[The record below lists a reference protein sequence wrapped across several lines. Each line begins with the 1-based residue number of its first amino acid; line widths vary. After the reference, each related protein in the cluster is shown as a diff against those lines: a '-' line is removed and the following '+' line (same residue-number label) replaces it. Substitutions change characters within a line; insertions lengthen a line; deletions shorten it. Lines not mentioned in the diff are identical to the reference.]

1 MSPTHETANGGRRL
15 VIVESP
21 AKAKTIKGYLGP
33 GYVVEASVGHIRDL
47 PNGAAEVPAKYKG
60 EPWARLGVNVDHD
73 FQPLYVV
80 NSDKKDQV
88 KKLKELL
95 ADSDELLLATDED
108 REGEAIAWH
117 LQEVLK
123 PKVPVKRMVF
133 HEITKDAIQN
143 AVRNPRTL
151 NQRLV
156 DAQETRR
163 ILDRLYGYEVSP
175 VLWKKVMPRLSA
187 GRVQSVATRLVVER
201 ERERIAFRSAEYW
214 DLTGTFAGQAG
225 DASAGDPGTFG
236 ARLVSVDGRRVAQ
249 GRDFGPDGQ
258 LKDPAG
264 VLHLDEEA
272 ARTLAAA
279 LENTDFAVRS
289 VESKPYRR
297 SPYAPFRTTTLQ
309 QEASRKLGF
318 GAKATMQVA
327 QKLYEN
333 GYITY
338 MRTDSTTLSDTAV
351 AAARSQVTQL
361 YGSDYL
367 PDKPRT
373 YAGKVKNAQEAHEAI
388 RPSGDRFRT
397 PAETGLTGD
406 QFKLY
411 ELIWKRTVASQMKDA
426 VGQSVTVKVGGRS
439 ADGRDAEFSASGKV
453 ITFHG
458 FLKAYVEGADDPNA
472 ELDDR
477 ERRLPQVAEGDP
489 LRAEDMSVDGHAT
502 KPPAR
507 YTEATLV
514 KELEEREIGRPSTY
528 ASIIST
534 ILDRRYVFKKG
545 TALVP
550 SFLSFAVVG
559 LLEKHF
565 GRLVDY
571 DFTAKMEDDLD
582 RIAAGNAEAIP
593 WLRRFYFGEGAE
605 GAEGAGGGPAAG
617 GGDSAASAA
626 SAADSGNGDG
636 DHLGGLKELVS
647 DLGAIDAR
655 GVSSFPVGEGITL
668 RVGRYGPY
676 VEGPSEKEGEPG
688 HRADVPDDLPPDELT
703 VDYAK
708 ELLAKPSGDFE
719 LGTDPDTGRPIVA
732 RDGRYGPY
740 VTEVL
745 PEGTPKTGK
754 NAVKPRTASLF
765 RSMSL
770 ETITLE
776 QALKLLSLPRVV
788 GVDPE
793 SGNEITAQNGRYGP
807 YMKKGTDSR
816 SLESEEQ
823 IFTIT
828 LDEALEIYSKPKQ
841 RGRAAAK
848 PPLKELG
855 TDPQTERPVVVKDG
869 RFGPYVTDG
878 ETNAT
883 LRRDDDPETITPERG
898 FELLAEKRAKGP
910 AKKTAKKTAAKKS
923 TSAKKTTAKKTA
935 AKSTAGKSTA
945 TKTATAKKTA
955 SKSTAKK
962 STGTAK
968 KAAGGSAAKKS
979 ASGGE
984 DSGADA

>member
-1 MSPTHETANGGRRL
+1 MSPTRETAQRGQRL

-47 PNGAAEVPAKYKG
+47 PNGAAEVPAEYKG
-60 EPWARLGVNVDHD
+60 QPWARLGVNVDSD
-73 FQPLYVV
+73 FQPIYVV
-80 NSDKKDQV
+80 NADKKAQV
-88 KKLKELL
+88 KKLKDLL
-95 ADSDELLLATDED
+95 KESDELFLATDED

-117 LQEVLK
+117 LQEILK
-123 PKVPVKRMVF
+123 PKVPVHRMVF
-133 HEITKDAIQN
+133 HEITKDAIQE
-143 AVRNPRTL
+143 AVRNPREL

-214 DLTGTFAGQAG
+214 DLVGTFDTGRGG
-225 DASAGDPGTFG
+225 DASDPSRLT
-236 ARLVSVDGRRVAQ
+236 ARLVAVDGRRVAQ
-249 GRDFGPDGQ
+249 GRDFDASTGG
-258 LKDPAG
+258 LKSGAD
-264 VLHLDEEA
+264 VLHLDEA
-272 ARTLAAA
+272 NARALAAA
-279 LENTDFAVRS
+279 LADTAFSVRG

-333 GYITY
+333 GFITY

-351 AAARSQVTQL
+351 NAARAQVTQL
-361 YGSDYL
+361 YGADYL
-367 PDKPRT
+367 PDRPRT

-406 QFKLY
+406 QFRLY
-411 ELIWKRTVASQMKDA
+411 ELIWMRTVASQMKDA
-426 VGQSVTVKVGGRS
+426 VGQSVTVRVGGTS
-439 ADGRDAEFSASGKV
+439 ADGRDAEFTASGKI

-477 ERRLPQVAEGDP
+477 ERRLPQVSEGDP
-489 LRAEDMSVDGHAT
+489 LSAEEITADGHST

-507 YTEATLV
+507 YTEASLV
-514 KELEEREIGRPSTY
+514 KELEEKEIGRPSTY
-528 ASIIST
+528 ATILGT
-534 ILDRRYVFKKG
+534 ILDRGYVFKKG

-550 SFLSFAVVG
+550 SFLSFAVVN

-571 DFTAKMEDDLD
+571 DFTASMEDDLD
-582 RIAAGNAEAIP
+582 RIARGEAQAVP
-593 WLRRFYFGEGAE
+593 WLRRFYFGAGDGDAGA
-605 GAEGAGGGPAAG
+605 AN
-617 GGDSAASAA
+617 SAAAA
-626 SAADSGNGDG
+626 GNGDG
-636 DHLGGLKELVS
+636 DHLGGLKELVE

-655 GVSSFPVGEGITL
+655 EISSFPVGDGIVL

-676 VEGPSEKEGEPG
+676 VETGERG
-688 HRADVPDDLPPDELT
+688 EEDHRRADVPDDLPPDEMT
-703 VDYAK
+703 VEYAK
-708 ELLAKPSGDFE
+708 ELFARPSGEFE
-719 LGTDPDTGRPIVA
+719 LGNDPATGRRIVA
-732 RDGRYGPY
+732 KAGRYGPY

-745 PEGTPKTGK
+745 PEDTPKTGK

-765 RSMSL
+765 KSMSL
-770 ETITLE
+770 DTVTLE
-776 QALKLLSLPRVV
+776 DALKLMSLPRVV
-788 GVDPE
+788 GTDAEGV
-793 SGNEITAQNGRYGP
+793 EITAQNGRYGP
-807 YMKKGTDSR
+807 YLKKGTDSR

-823 IFTIT
+823 LFTIT
-828 LDEALEIYSKPKQ
+828 LDEALAIYAQPKQ

-855 TDPQTERPVVVKDG
+855 TDPVSERPVVVKDG

-883 LRRDDDPETITPERG
+883 LRREDDVETITPERG
-898 FELLAEKRAKGP
+898 YELLAEKRAKGP
-910 AKKTAKKTAAKKS
+910 AKRPAKKAAKSASPAKKTAA
-923 TSAKKTTAKKTA
+923 
-935 AKSTAGKSTA
+935 
-945 TKTATAKKTA
+945 
-955 SKSTAKK
+955 
-962 STGTAK
+962 AK
-968 KAAGGSAAKKS
+968 KAAPAKKS
-979 ASGGE
+979 A
-984 DSGADA
+984 

>member
-1 MSPTHETANGGRRL
+1 MSPTSETAQGGRRL

-47 PNGAAEVPAKYKG
+47 PNGAAEVPEKYTG
-60 EPWARLGVNVDHD
+60 EVRRLGVDVEHD
-73 FQPLYVV
+73 FQPIYVV
-80 NSDKKDQV
+80 NADKKAQV
-88 KKLKELL
+88 RKLKEQL
-95 ADSDELLLATDED
+95 AESDELFLATDED

-117 LQEVLK
+117 LLEVLK
-123 PKVPVKRMVF
+123 PKVPVHRMVF
-133 HEITKDAIQN
+133 HEITKDAIRA
-143 AVRNPRTL
+143 AVANPREL
-151 NQRLV
+151 NKRMV

-214 DLTGTFAGQAG
+214 DLTGTFSTGRSG
-225 DASAGDPGTFG
+225 DASDPSTFS
-236 ARLVSVDGRRVAQ
+236 ARLNTVDGQRVAQ
-249 GRDFGPDGQ
+249 GRDFGSDGR
-258 LKDPAG
+258 LKSAQ
-264 VLHLDEEA
+264 VLHLDEA
-272 ARTLAAA
+272 NARSLAAA
-279 LENTDFAVRS
+279 LDGASFAVRS

-333 GYITY
+333 GFITY

-351 AAARSQVTQL
+351 SAARAQVTQL
-361 YGSDYL
+361 YGADYL

-426 VGQSVTVKVGGRS
+426 VGNSVTVRIGGR
-439 ADGRDAEFSASGKV
+439 ALDGRDAEFTASGKT

-458 FLKAYVEGADDPNA
+458 FMKAYVEGADDPNA

-477 ERRLPQVAEGDP
+477 ERRLPQVAEGDA
-489 LRAEDMSVDGHAT
+489 LSAEEITVDGHAT

-507 YTEATLV
+507 YTEASLV

-528 ASIIST
+528 ASIIGT
-534 ILDRRYVFKKG
+534 ILDRGYVFKKG

-550 SFLSFAVVG
+550 SFLSFAVVN

-571 DFTAKMEDDLD
+571 DFTARMEDDLD
-582 RIAAGNAEAIP
+582 RIARGEAQAVP
-593 WLRRFYFGEGAE
+593 WLRRFYFGEGEAT
-605 GAEGAGGGPAAG
+605 G
-617 GGDSAASAA
+617 AASEA
-626 SAADSGNGDG
+626 GNGDG
-636 DHLGGLKELVS
+636 DHLGGLKELVT

-655 GVSSFPVGEGITL
+655 EISSFPVGNDITL

-676 VEGPSEKEGEPG
+676 VERGEKDAEG
-688 HRADVPDDLPPDELT
+688 HQRADVPDDLAPDELT
-703 VDYAK
+703 VEYAE

-719 LGTDPDTGRPIVA
+719 LGADPVSGHQIVA
-732 RDGRYGPY
+732 KDGRYGPY
-740 VTEVL
+740 VTEIL

-765 RSMSL
+765 KNMSID
-770 ETITLE
+770 TVTLAD
-776 QALKLLSLPRVV
+776 ALKLMSLPRVV
-788 GVDPE
+788 GTDAEGV
-793 SGNEITAQNGRYGP
+793 EITAQNGRYGP
-807 YMKKGTDSR
+807 YLKKGTDSR
-816 SLESEEQ
+816 SLENEEQ
-823 IFTIT
+823 LFSIT
-828 LDEALEIYSKPKQ
+828 LDEALAIYAQPKQ

-855 TDPQTERPVVVKDG
+855 TDPVSERPVVVKDG

-883 LRRDDDPETITPERG
+883 LRTGDSVEDITPERG
-898 FELLAEKRAKGP
+898 YELLAEKRAKGP
-910 AKKTAKKTAAKKS
+910 AKKTAKKAPAKKATAKKTAAKK
-923 TSAKKTTAKKTA
+923 TTTAKKTA
-935 AKSTAGKSTA
+935 AK
-945 TKTATAKKTA
+945 KTTTAKKTA
-955 SKSTAKK
+955 T
-962 STGTAK
+962 
-968 KAAGGSAAKKS
+968 AAKKTAAS
-979 ASGGE
+979 AKASAATE
-984 DSGADA
+984 E